1 MSSEEGWYVGSNPD
15 KITIAVQEI
24 LEGSASEPAEWPE
37 RAIEETEITSKSE
50 YYEWLQE
57 ATIEAARK
65 TINEQEQSSD
75 QQLIHAVRAMDD
87 CLSQGN
93 EIVERVSEWA
103 GSLYEETE
111 TSEEY
116 LRTVAKREPENE
128 TETQV
133 ISLANRGVDLLDQAD
148 QLQDYIN
155 QQAPTVA
162 PNLSA
167 LSDPVL
173 AARLIA
179 LAGGLED
186 LAKMPSST
194 VQVLGAE
201 DALFAHLRGNAP
213 SPKHGVIFTHEYVK
227 ETPQQDRGSAARAFA
242 GKLSIAARIDHYS
255 GEYRPELEAELLDR
269 IQTIQ
274 NRGDH

>member
-15 KITIAVQEI
+15 KITIAVQGI
-24 LEGSASEPAEWPE
+24 LAGSASEPAEWPE
-37 RAIEETEITSKSE
+37 KAIEETEVTSKSE
-50 YYEWLQE
+50 YYEWLQK

-65 TINEQEQSSD
+65 TIKEQEQSSD

-93 EIVERVSEWA
+93 EIIERVSEWA
-103 GSLYEETE
+103 GSLYEETG

-213 SPKHGVIFTHEYVK
+213 SPKHGVIFTHEYVR
-227 ETPQQDRGSAARAFA
+227 ETPQQERGSAARAFA
-242 GKLSIAARIDHYS
+242 GKLSIAARVDHYS